1 MSKKVCHGPR
11 NFKNSKGGAVRSRIS
26 MECIVQDYH
35 CAMVSTL
42 NCLSCRRSCH
52 DGCRIH
58 AALFFSFLLTILG
71 AVVCGGAE
79 FPSSHAGQRGHA
91 KDNVR
96 RDDSVARIASAI
108 SAPVLGF
115 GPGGLPALR
124 AGIRLRGGAPV
135 TVRLEV
141 RTIMPVCMKCGC
153 AHALL
158 HQNATISRDLQEL
171 LSKHPLILD
180 HPVKNMPHTHLPT
193 V

>member
-1 MSKKVCHGPR
+1 M
-11 NFKNSKGGAVRSRIS
+11 RSRIS

-52 DGCRIH
+52 DGGRIH
-58 AALFFSFLLTILG
+58 VGLFFSFLLTILG

-91 KDNVR
+91 IDNLR

-124 AGIRLRGGAPV
+124 AGIRLRGGASV

-141 RTIMPVCMKCGC
+141 RTIMPEGMQCGC
-153 AHALL
+153 ARALS
-158 HQNATISRDLQEL
+158 HQNATISAEIFKSCCSWCHLRTRSYTRPPCQ
-171 LSKHPLILD
+171 KHATHTFAHSLITQD
-180 HPVKNMPHTHLPT
+180 VRI
-193 V
+193 